1 MRQKFN
7 LQMSRPPQESQ
18 TPFAARLVFV
28 AQRSLLVDGDLL
40 SFDGA
45 EVGAE
50 WASVGSMA

>member
-1 MRQKFN
+1 
-7 LQMSRPPQESQ
+7 
-18 TPFAARLVFV
+18 V